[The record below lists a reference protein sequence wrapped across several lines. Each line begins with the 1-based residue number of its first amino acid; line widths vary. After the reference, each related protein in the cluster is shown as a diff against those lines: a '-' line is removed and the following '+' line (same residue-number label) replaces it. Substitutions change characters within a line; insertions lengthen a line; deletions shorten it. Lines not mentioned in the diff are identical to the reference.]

1 MSRTLVSGATGRLLS
16 WPSGNWECDILGRVA
31 CLMGTPHYYDRAQPG
46 TFGAWAWKEFFEL
59 PENKDKK
66 WLAASQAYDLDG
78 PACKEFAEALINVT
92 DEVIATIHPETRTF
106 IGTPEELKEAVV
118 WQGKQYR
125 KLKKGYKCL
134 G

>member
-1 MSRTLVSGATGRLLS
+1 
-16 WPSGNWECDILGRVA
+16 
-31 CLMGTPHYYDRAQPG
+31 MGTPHYYDRAQPG